1 MPWPLVLFF
10 HTSKAKGR
18 LGEQMTDMSISTDSE
33 RPAVWIFALQP
44 APQDAIGSILLGLE
58 EEGIPAEVE
67 ELPGG
72 SAEILAKQAA
82 DGSRLN
88 VGIGVDGTERHV
100 VLHHRDLPDET
111 PLFTLTA
118 EEYHATHMRRLGG
131 NAARLVKGNPLIFQ
145 NDAGGHAEP
154 EEAVHPQHTQS
165 ADMNQLDQDQLEEL
179 ILAVVTEILENQQK

>member
-1 MPWPLVLFF
+1 M
-10 HTSKAKGR
+10 
-18 LGEQMTDMSISTDSE
+18 MDMSVSMDSE

-67 ELPGG
+67 ELPSG

-88 VGIGVDGTERHV
+88 VGIGVDGTEQNV
-100 VLHHRDLPDET
+100 VLHHRDLPGEN

-118 EEYHATHMRRLGG
+118 EEFHATHMRRLGG
-131 NAARLVKGNPLIFQ
+131 NAARLVKGNPLILQ
-145 NDAGGHAEP
+145 NDPGGQAEH
-154 EEAVHPQHTQS
+154 EEAAHHQHIQS
-165 ADMNQLDQDQLEEL
+165 DDMIQVYQDQLEE
-179 ILAVVTEILENQQK
+179 IVVAMVTEILENQQN

>member
-1 MPWPLVLFF
+1 MPWPRVLFF
-10 HTSKAKGR
+10 HTSKGR
-18 LGEQMTDMSISTDSE
+18 LGEHMMDMSVSMDSE

-67 ELPGG
+67 ELPSG

-88 VGIGVDGTERHV
+88 VGIGVDGTEQNV
-100 VLHHRDLPDET
+100 VLHHRDLPGEN

-118 EEYHATHMRRLGG
+118 EEFHATHMRRLGG
-131 NAARLVKGNPLIFQ
+131 NAARLVKGNPLILQ
-145 NDAGGHAEP
+145 NDPGGQAEH
-154 EEAVHPQHTQS
+154 EEAAHHQHIQS
-165 ADMNQLDQDQLEEL
+165 DDMIQVYQDQLEE
-179 ILAVVTEILENQQK
+179 IVVAMVTEILENQQN